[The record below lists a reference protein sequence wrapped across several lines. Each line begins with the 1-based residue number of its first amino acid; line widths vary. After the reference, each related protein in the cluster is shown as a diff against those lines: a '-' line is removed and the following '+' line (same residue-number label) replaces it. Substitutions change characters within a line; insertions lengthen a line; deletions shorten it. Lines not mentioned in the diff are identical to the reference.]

1 MEFMPITITVNGER
15 KEIRSNIT
23 ILEYLHHVGLN
34 VQTVA
39 CDLNGEI
46 VKRRD
51 FSSTNISDGDM
62 LEIVNFVGGG

>member
-1 MEFMPITITVNGER
+1 MEFMPITITVNGEH

-23 ILEYLHHVGLN
+23 ILEYLHNVGLN
-34 VQTVA
+34 VQTVV